1 MKKRNKRDKQITE
14 YYVLTDDKR
23 LIQDDRR
30 VL

>member
-1 MKKRNKRDKQITE
+1 MKKKNKRDKQITE